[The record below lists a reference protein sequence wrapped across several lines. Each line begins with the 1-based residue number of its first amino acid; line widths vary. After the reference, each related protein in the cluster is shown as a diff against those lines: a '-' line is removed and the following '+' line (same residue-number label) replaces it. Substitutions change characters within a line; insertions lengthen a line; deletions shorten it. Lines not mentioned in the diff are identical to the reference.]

1 MIKSCTKS
9 WNSLLDDRA
18 LIMIRIFIKRFNSLR
33 NTIKYLTKLS
43 YSVPNTRWSNRL
55 LNDRI
60 PAPVIQVLTKQST
73 SLHDTIPHQFLK
85 FFTKRLK
92 SLLNYKIPS
101 MRRLAIRRARREKE
115 DFWTSPS
122 DATHSGSDSP
132 SPCPLTTLKASAIL
146 FLLLSNTQ
154 TLINNWLF
162 WLFRL
167 FEPKNHYK

>member
-1 MIKSCTKS
+1 MIKSWTKS

-60 PAPVIQVLTKQST
+60 PAPVIQVLTKRST
-73 SLHDTIPHQFLK
+73 SLHDTIPHQFMK
-85 FFTKRLK
+85 FFTKRLN

-101 MRRLAIRRARREKE
+101 VRRLAIRRARREK
-115 DFWTSPS
+115 D
-122 DATHSGSDSP
+122 D
-132 SPCPLTTLKASAIL
+132 
-146 FLLLSNTQ
+146 
-154 TLINNWLF
+154 
-162 WLFRL
+162 FRL
-167 FEPKNHYK
+167 PATQHIQVATLQALALWPHWRPQPFSSFCCQTHKPL